1 MRKRLVEQDYY
12 GASEDAQVKRIAGV
26 YELKSVEESERAVER
41 YISTRDVDRDREIL
55 DPDGAI
61 LDEYM
66 LSPVVLWAHDYTQP
80 PIGRAEWVKSDGYGL
95 LSRTVYATTPRAD
108 EVWQLIRSGFLRTA
122 SVGFLPVKRV
132 FRNDP
137 EWAATVAAY
146 SEKWGTDVEAAGAEV
161 ITTRWVLLEY
171 SDVPVPANP
180 YALVVAI
187 AKGEVGIS
195 NDMLDALGIPD
206 PRSTTAGDDN
216 QWTPDAAGEHCGLHG
231 GECRKGAIPY
241 RREPLADEDTE
252 WDAAEEVRGATP
264 EQLRRMCA
272 WYDETKPDNV
282 TSYKFPHHRRRDYAT
297 VWRAV
302 ANAMAR
308 LPQSDIPAEDIPG
321 VRRHLEGHYR
331 DFGKPIPGE
340 SSAPL
345 VMRRS
350 RIAPVIMRRVE
361 SPAMT
366 SDDLTREVIHALKG
380 RV

>member
-1 MRKRLVEQDYY
+1 MTEQSY
-12 GASEDAQVKRIAGV
+12 
-26 YELKSVEESERAVER
+26 R
-41 YISTRDVDRDREIL
+41 YPVD
-55 DPDGAI
+55 
-61 LDEYM
+61 
-66 LSPVVLWAHDYTQP
+66 
-80 PIGRAEWVKSDGYGL
+80 
-95 LSRTVYATTPRAD
+95 
-108 EVWQLIRSGFLRTA
+108 
-122 SVGFLPVKRV
+122 
-132 FRNDP
+132 
-137 EWAATVAAY
+137 
-146 SEKWGTDVEAAGAEV
+146 
-161 ITTRWVLLEY
+161 
-171 SDVPVPANP
+171 
-180 YALVVAI
+180 
-187 AKGEVGIS
+187 
-195 NDMLDALGIPD
+195 
-206 PRSTTAGDDN
+206 
-216 QWTPDAAGEHCGLHG
+216 QWTPDAASEHCRLHG
-231 GECRKGAIPY
+231 GEFHPAVGSKGAIPY

-340 SSAPL
+340 SSAPV

-350 RIAPVIMRRVE
+350 RIAPVIMRRV
-361 SPAMT
+361 SPPAIT